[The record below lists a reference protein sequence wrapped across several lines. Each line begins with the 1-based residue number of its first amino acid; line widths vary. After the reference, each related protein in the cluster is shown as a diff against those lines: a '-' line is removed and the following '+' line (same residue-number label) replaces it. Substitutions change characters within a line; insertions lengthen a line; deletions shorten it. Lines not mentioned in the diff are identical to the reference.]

1 MELHQISAYE
11 TSAKEFFTKLQTWN
25 VDLVL
30 DARLHNT
37 NQLAGFTKERD
48 LDYFVH
54 TIVHADYVHDTL
66 FAPAQDVLGVYLKGK
81 LPYEQFFADYRAEME
96 ERDAIPQFL
105 QRYGEYDSI
114 ALVGTA
120 THKRRSHVEVL
131 QALVEE
137 ALANQTKL

>member
-1 MELHQISAYE
+1 MQLHQISAYE
-11 TSAKEFFTKLQTWN
+11 TSAEEFFTKLQNWN

-37 NQLAGFTKERD
+37 NQLAGFTKEKD
-48 LDYFVH
+48 LDYFVR

-66 FAPAQDVLGVYLKGK
+66 FAPEQNVLGVYLKGK

-96 ERDAIPQFL
+96 ERNAISQFL
-105 QRYGEYDSI
+105 SRYGEYSSI

-120 THKRRSHVEVL
+120 TRRRRSHVEVL
-131 QALVEE
+131 QSMVEE
-137 ALANQTKL
+137 ALASQPGD

>member
-1 MELHQISAYE
+1 MELHTISAYE
-11 TSAKEFFTKLQTWN
+11 TTAEKFFTTLADWK

-48 LDYFVH
+48 LDYFVR
-54 TIVHADYVHDTL
+54 TIVHADYVHDAL
-66 FAPAQDVLGVYLKGK
+66 FAPDQDVLSVYLKGK
-81 LPYEQFFADYRAEME
+81 MSWEDFFADYRAEMA

-105 QRYGEYDSI
+105 ARYGDYSSI

-131 QALVEE
+131 QSLVEE
-137 ALANQTKL
+137 ALAAR